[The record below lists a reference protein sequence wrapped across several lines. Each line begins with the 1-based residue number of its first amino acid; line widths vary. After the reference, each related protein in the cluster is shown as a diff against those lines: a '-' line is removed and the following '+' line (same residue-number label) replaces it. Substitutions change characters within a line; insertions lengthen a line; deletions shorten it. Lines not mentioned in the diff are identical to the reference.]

1 MLEKLAIRQ
10 IVEGIAVL
18 PAGKGVELVDVVM
31 RVLSANDT
39 WAVTITIPPAK
50 EEADDASDWR
60 KKYEVLSIIRLS
72 LRSLGFSTEGI
83 TSLTDEEMQ
92 RIADTVRENIL
103 FTADTNFDE
112 EVRFVVASEIVE
124 KRGGTTA

>member
-1 MLEKLAIRQ
+1 MDSL
-10 IVEGIAVL
+10 
-18 PAGKGVELVDVVM
+18 
-31 RVLSANDT
+31 
-39 WAVTITIPPAK
+39 
-50 EEADDASDWR
+50 DWS
-60 KKYEVLSIIRLS
+60 KQYDIFSISRLF

-103 FTADTNFDE
+103 FTAGMNFDE

-124 KRGGTTA
+124 KQGGTTA